1 MLLKKKLGE
10 MEMKTIKQVFKEF
23 LKEQKSRLKPKTLR
37 GYEDGIFLFQDYLN
51 GYAYQY
57 LDREDSELF
66 DKLYNERGKEFC
78 EIFSPDKIGGT
89 EISEFLNYF
98 MIRKVMGSKELMK
111 TVSRVMKKLIK
122 WMHEKRYMEEEDYNY
137 GSEIA
142 NRAKDE
148 LPQCEELA
156 GLIWECCEYGEY
168 EEYTETV
175 EGYLQVIKIEPGKL
189 WFEDY
194 MGSEKKIRPVH
205 VDHEISSLCKVGW
218 VINLVL
224 GKTRKGW
231 KMLESGNV
239 YPH

>member
-1 MLLKKKLGE
+1 
-10 MEMKTIKQVFKEF
+10 MKTIEQAFKEF
-23 LKEQKSRLKPKTLR
+23 LNEQKSRLKPKTYR
-37 GYEDGIFLFQDYLN
+37 GYEDTIFLFTDYLN

-57 LDREDSELF
+57 LGKEESELF
-66 DKLYNERGKEFC
+66 DKQYNEKGKEYCKIFEPDIIGES
-78 EIFSPDKIGGT
+78 EIN
-89 EISEFLNYF
+89 EFLNYF

-111 TVSRVMKKLIK
+111 TVSRVMKKLVK
-122 WMHEKRYMEEEDYNY
+122 WLNEKGYMEQEDYEY
-137 GSEIA
+137 SIEVTDK
-142 NRAKDE
+142 AKDD

-156 GLIWECCEYGEY
+156 TLIYECCEYSDY
-168 EEYTETV
+168 EEYSEKV
-175 EGYLQVIKIEPGKL
+175 DGYLQVTKIQPGKL

-194 MGSEKKIRPVH
+194 TGSGKKIGPVH

-224 GKTRKGW
+224 GKTRRGW

>member
-1 MLLKKKLGE
+1 
-10 MEMKTIKQVFKEF
+10 MKTIKQVFKEF
-23 LKEQKSRLKPKTLR
+23 LKEQKSRLKPNTLR
-37 GYEDGIFLFQDYLN
+37 GYEDAIFLFQDYLN
-51 GYAYQY
+51 GYASQY
-57 LDREDSELF
+57 LDKEDTELF
-66 DKLYNERGKEFC
+66 DNKGKDFC
-78 EIFSPDKIGGT
+78 EIFTPGKIDST

-98 MIRKVMGSKELMK
+98 MIRKVMGGKELMR
-111 TVSRVMKKLIK
+111 TVSRVMKKLVK
-122 WMHEKRYMEEEDYNY
+122 WMYEKGYMEQEDYEY
-137 GSEIA
+137 SIEVA
-142 NRAKDE
+142 DKAKDE

-156 GLIWECCEYGEY
+156 NLIWEYCEYGDF
-168 EEYTETV
+168 EEHTETV
-175 EGYLQVIKIEPGKL
+175 DGYLQVIKIEPGKL

-194 MGSEKKIRPVH
+194 MESEKKVGPVH